1 MEQLNQE
8 CVAVTVELKNTEKR
22 RRSKYKK
29 IDVINTAKSCKSLAQ
44 FTRMHSGM
52 IKAAVANG
60 YMDEVRLV
68 LGVRPKVQNGYW
80 LIKENVAREAANY
93 ETKSEFKKHRQSAYN
108 GMVKLGLSDELFPN
122 GKKSNG
128 YWTKDRVI
136 EVCKNFKSVSE
147 FAASEPTAYC
157 KAVTIGECIEIM
169 DCMERA
175 RNRPGY
181 WTKSRLQNEANKH
194 HTITSFILNS
204 KGAHAAAVAMGIID
218 EITQHMESGYKSTN
232 CNYIWKVAG
241 FDGLYKIGVSNIEF
255 YQSRISAVCR
265 AHNFSCEWS
274 LAFKTKQP
282 NRLEKA
288 LLKLGSI
295 PCIEKKD
302 GYTEF
307 RVLDQNQL
315 NKALEIM
322 KNAKLN

>member
-1 MEQLNQE
+1 
-8 CVAVTVELKNTEKR
+8 
-22 RRSKYKK
+22 
-29 IDVINTAKSCKSLAQ
+29 
-44 FTRMHSGM
+44 
-52 IKAAVANG
+52 
-60 YMDEVRLV
+60 MDEMER
-68 LGVRPKVQNGYW
+68 KQN
-80 LIKENVAREAANY
+80 K
-93 ETKSEFKKHRQSAYN
+93 
-108 GMVKLGLSDELFPN
+108 
-122 GKKSNG
+122 NG
-128 YWTKDRVI
+128 YWTVERLREEALKHKTINSFRINAKGAYSAARDLGVI
-136 EVCKNFKSVSE
+136 E
-147 FAASEPTAYC
+147 
-157 KAVTIGECIEIM
+157 
-169 DCMERA
+169 D
-175 RNRPGY
+175 
-181 WTKSRLQNEANKH
+181 
-194 HTITSFILNS
+194 IT
-204 KGAHAAAVAMGIID
+204 
-218 EITQHMESGYKSTN
+218 EHMISGYKSTN

-241 FDGLYKIGVSNIEF
+241 FDDLYKIGVSNIEF